1 MKSFP
6 LTANGKLDRNSLIST
21 ALDSVVV
28 DFGTELVEKSGL
40 PTQSSSCS
48 QSMVQH
54 VSSVIH
60 SVNGRWPRPDS
71 FFTSVGVDS
80 LGAIIF
86 VRNLSDSLGGARISP
101 ADVFDA
107 QLTISAF
114 SKKIFEEM
122 QMNHPSTLADLGI
135 DRAVD
140 SDGSVEEVERDLQD
154 DVEADAELGFLSNWR
169 LYEGIRGVFTFL
181 VLWDHYVPPNGSRD
195 DFIFITE
202 ICSIPC

>member
-1 MKSFP
+1 MNSFP
-6 LTANGKLDRNSLIST
+6 LTANGKLDRNALIASTFDSVAVDIST
-21 ALDSVVV
+21 HFSDQRCPPVHSL
-28 DFGTELVEKSGL
+28 SG
-40 PTQSSSCS
+40 S

-169 LYEGIRGVFTFL
+169 LYEGVRGVFTFL
-181 VLWDHYVPPNGSRD
+181 VLWDHYFPPHRM
-195 DFIFITE
+195 
-202 ICSIPC
+202 